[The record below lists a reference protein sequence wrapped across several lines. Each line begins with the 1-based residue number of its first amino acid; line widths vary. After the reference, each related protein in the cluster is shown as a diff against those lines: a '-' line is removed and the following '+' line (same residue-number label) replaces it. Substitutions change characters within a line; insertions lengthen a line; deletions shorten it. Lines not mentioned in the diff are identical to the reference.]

1 MDIGDFHLLVS
12 LPGQVCISPAVL
24 LDWEINTIVEID
36 SVAPLPDRPYLLR
49 GARDQAA
56 CHEKSGVKF
65 DVFVGF
71 FAECPHGETVS
82 LRLDTANFLSHE
94 LLKAWLRKRLFIM
107 VVENPARRFTLVPRF
122 ITLLRKSTSDMAA
135 LRLLSLQ
142 GLTIAQ
148 IR

>member
-1 MDIGDFHLLVS
+1 
-12 LPGQVCISPAVL
+12 
-24 LDWEINTIVEID
+24 
-36 SVAPLPDRPYLLR
+36 
-49 GARDQAA
+49 
-56 CHEKSGVKF
+56 
-65 DVFVGF
+65 
-71 FAECPHGETVS
+71 
-82 LRLDTANFLSHE
+82 
-94 LLKAWLRKRLFIM
+94 M